1 MALQLLIRGQWGLGD
16 NIFARPFIRAAAG
29 QYAVF
34 LETPWPELFEDLP
47 VVFVRA
53 ERRLRTQMK
62 NVSRQAVSRWTAPPR
77 GIREVQINY
86 GHAELARGSIIAAL
100 EAKFAAIGVQ
110 LPKQPRWD
118 LPKLG
123 GSPISDCKRPLAIV
137 RPVTV
142 RQEWRNEARNPRPEY
157 VAQIARALMP
167 THEVVA
173 VADLCAGQEWLDGQL
188 PPHHRA
194 LVNGELD
201 VRALLALT
209 AAADVIVGGVGW
221 IVPAAIALRR
231 RAFVILG
238 GHGGH
243 NAPAKITDP
252 RMPLS
257 RLGFAYP
264 ETLCPCSQMLHRC
277 IKTIPDLALQFRN
290 WAMATDLRYSIN
302 SPAVA

>member
-1 MALQLLIRGQWGLGD
+1 MTAELLIRGQWGLGD
-16 NIFARPFIRAAAG
+16 NIFARPFIRAAAQ

-47 VVFVRA
+47 VVFVRG

-62 NVSRQAVSRWTAPPR
+62 NVLRQPAIRWTAPPH
-77 GIREVQINY
+77 GIREVRITY
-86 GHAELARGSIIAAL
+86 GHAELQRSSIVAAL
-100 EAKFAAIGVQ
+100 ETKFAAVGVR

-118 LPKLG
+118 LPALG
-123 GSPISDCKRPLAIV
+123 TSAIRGTNKPLALV

-142 RQEWRNEARNPRPEY
+142 RAEWRNEARNPRPEY
-157 VAQIARALMP
+157 IAQLARMLMA
-167 THEVVA
+167 THEVIA
-173 VADLCAGQEWLDGQL
+173 VADLAGGHEWLDGPM

-194 LVNGELD
+194 LLAGELD
-201 VRALLALT
+201 VRGLLALT

-221 IVPAAIALRR
+221 IVPAAVALKR
-231 RAFVILG
+231 RAFIVLG

-243 NAPAKITDP
+243 NAPEKITDP

-264 ETLCPCSQMLHRC
+264 ERFCTCSIMLHRC
-277 IKTIPDLALQFRN
+277 QKTIPNLRDQFCRF
-290 WAMATDLRYSIN
+290 AESTGLRCSMTAH
-302 SPAVA
+302 SAA